1 MFPQPIN
8 SRDNNRQIQRDQM
21 NFPSGLSNYIP
32 YPFEY
37 ETPKNVD
44 IYSRNLFSYPEN
56 NSNIGNRGSD
66 NIGRGNIGSSGIGNS
81 GGSGGSGN
89 GNRGNRGNEN
99 IRFNHFVPRPEQ
111 IPGQIPRAQ
120 PNWGLNSGADIIP
133 QLTRNNRYL
142 QQEEQYK
149 TNMYT
154 PMTMRDYQ
162 KEVDERN
169 DFLGFKPKFSR

>member
-8 SRDNNRQIQRDQM
+8 SRDNNKQIQRDQM

-56 NSNIGNRGSD
+56 SSNIGNS
-66 NIGRGNIGSSGIGNS
+66 NSGSSGS
-81 GGSGGSGN
+81 GFT
-89 GNRGNRGNEN
+89 NRGNEN

-142 QQEEQYK
+142 QKEEQYK

-162 KEVDERN
+162 KEVNERN